1 MVAMK
6 VITGARPD
14 WPSDATH
21 FGLSKSIWSL
31 MQACWAIDSDKR
43 PSASF
48 VLNSIDD
55 NARVDFHH
63 DDILR
68 SVDEAVDGIVRM
80 VSQ

>member
-6 VITGARPD
+6 VIAGARPD

-48 VLNSIDD
+48 VLNSVND
-55 NARVDFHH
+55 NANADFHQ
-63 DDILR
+63 DNIPS